1 MTRSGWIGGVHERR
15 LSRSLVATQAGL
27 GRQGAAGRCAR
38 DRRGVGAG
46 SAGRSGAC
54 RSAPGARREAG
65 AEAAAPSA
73 VEAQLPAVE
82 GLTLAS
88 DFTAFLKD
96 EVSEALRRKALQK
109 LFADPHF
116 NRMDGLDI
124 YIDDY
129 SLPDPIP
136 PEAMAKL
143 KSAREWLMAN
153 ESEVEAVEAETA
165 AEADAF
171 ALPADRTDA
180 ADVPS
185 DATNGEARDETGG
198 ERAGPGCADDGAT
211 AVGCA
216 ACGRGRWWL
225 RHPPARDAGSGQGTR
240 QGGMHA
246 EGGQQREAQASDSAA
261 DLGNAALRAANAAV
275 SDKPIES
282 GQKAP

>member
-1 MTRSGWIGGVHERR
+1 MSGGFLDRWSRR
-15 LSRSLVATQAGL
+15 KLA
-27 GRQGAAGRCAR
+27 
-38 DRRGVGAG
+38 
-46 SAGRSGAC
+46 SAGKALLADAPASGMPPA
-54 RSAPGARREAG
+54 AEPGGQDGLVPAGPRPALAAEAG
-65 AEAAAPSA
+65 AETASPSA

-153 ESEVEAVEAETA
+153 EAEVEVVEAETA
-165 AEADAF
+165 AEADVF

-198 ERAGPGCADDGAT
+198 ERAGPGCADDGALWSDARPVAGGVVAEAST
-211 AVGCA
+211 
-216 ACGRGRWWL
+216 
-225 RHPPARDAGSGQGTR
+225 ARDAGSGQGTR

-246 EGGQQREAQASDSAA
+246 EGGQEREAQASDSAA
-261 DLGNAALRAANAAV
+261 DLGNAALRVANAAV

>member
-1 MTRSGWIGGVHERR
+1 MSGGFLDRWSRR
-15 LSRSLVATQAGL
+15 KLA
-27 GRQGAAGRCAR
+27 
-38 DRRGVGAG
+38 
-46 SAGRSGAC
+46 SAGKALLADAPASGMPPA
-54 RSAPGARREAG
+54 AEPGGQGELVPTGARPAHALDAG
-65 AEAAAPSA
+65 AEAAVPSA

-88 DFTAFLKD
+88 DFTGFLKE

-153 ESEVEAVEAETA
+153 ETEAE
-165 AEADAF
+165 AEAPV
-171 ALPADRTDA
+171 LPADRTDA
-180 ADVPS
+180 EDVPS
-185 DATNGEARDETGG
+185 DATNGDALEEPGG
-198 ERAGPGCADDGAT
+198 ERASPGCADDVVLRSGARPV
-211 AVGCA
+211 AGGVAAEAGA
-216 ACGRGRWWL
+216 ACEA
-225 RHPPARDAGSGQGTR
+225 RHEQGTR
-240 QGGMHA
+240 EGGMQ
-246 EGGQQREAQASDSAA
+246 EGGTQQRDGAVDV
-261 DLGNAALRAANAAV
+261 GNAALRAAASSAGY
-275 SDKPIES
+275 KAIKS

>member
-1 MTRSGWIGGVHERR
+1 MSGGFLDRWSRR
-15 LSRSLVATQAGL
+15 KLA
-27 GRQGAAGRCAR
+27 
-38 DRRGVGAG
+38 
-46 SAGRSGAC
+46 SAGKALLADAPVTGEA
-54 RSAPGARREAG
+54 SAPVAQDVRVPAGPRPAPAAEAG
-65 AEAAAPSA
+65 VETAAPSA

-198 ERAGPGCADDGAT
+198 ERAGPGCADDGALWSDARPVAGGVVAEAST
-211 AVGCA
+211 
-216 ACGRGRWWL
+216 
-225 RHPPARDAGSGQGTR
+225 ARDAGSGQGTR

-246 EGGQQREAQASDSAA
+246 EGGQEREAQASDSAA
-261 DLGNAALRAANAAV
+261 DLGNAAMRAANAAV

-282 GQKAP
+282 GQKAQ

>member
-1 MTRSGWIGGVHERR
+1 MSGGFLDRWSRR
-15 LSRSLVATQAGL
+15 KLA
-27 GRQGAAGRCAR
+27 AAGKALLA
-38 DRRGVGAG
+38 DTPVPGEAPAPAPVGQDGLVPAG
-46 SAGRSGAC
+46 PRPALA
-54 RSAPGARREAG
+54 AEAG

-88 DFTAFLKD
+88 DFTGFLKE

-153 ESEVEAVEAETA
+153 ETEVEAG
-165 AEADAF
+165 AEAPV
-171 ALPADRTDA
+171 LPAERTDA
-180 ADVPS
+180 EDVPP
-185 DATNGEARDETGG
+185 DATNGDALEEPGG
-198 ERAGPGCADDGAT
+198 ERASPGCAADAALRTDASPVAGGVAAEPMRAAGHERGTRESTWQGGVQEGGTQQRDGA
-211 AVGCA
+211 V
-216 ACGRGRWWL
+216 
-225 RHPPARDAGSGQGTR
+225 DV
-240 QGGMHA
+240 
-246 EGGQQREAQASDSAA
+246 
-261 DLGNAALRAANAAV
+261 GNAALRAATSSA
-275 SDKPIES
+275 
-282 GQKAP
+282 GYKAIK

>member
-1 MTRSGWIGGVHERR
+1 MSGGFLDRWSRR
-15 LSRSLVATQAGL
+15 KLA
-27 GRQGAAGRCAR
+27 
-38 DRRGVGAG
+38 
-46 SAGRSGAC
+46 SAGKALLADAPVTGEA
-54 RSAPGARREAG
+54 SAPVAQDVRVPAGPRPAPAAEAG
-65 AEAAAPSA
+65 GETAAPSA

-82 GLTLAS
+82 ELTLAS

-96 EVSEALRRKALQK
+96 EVSEAWRRRALQK

-153 ESEVEAVEAETA
+153 EAEVEVVEAETA

-198 ERAGPGCADDGAT
+198 ERAGPGCADDGALWSDARPVAGGVVAEAST
-211 AVGCA
+211 
-216 ACGRGRWWL
+216 
-225 RHPPARDAGSGQGTR
+225 ARDAGSGQGTR

-246 EGGQQREAQASDSAA
+246 EGGQEREAQASDSAA

>member
-1 MTRSGWIGGVHERR
+1 MSGGFLDRWSRR
-15 LSRSLVATQAGL
+15 KLA
-27 GRQGAAGRCAR
+27 
-38 DRRGVGAG
+38 
-46 SAGRSGAC
+46 SAGKALLADAPVTGEA
-54 RSAPGARREAG
+54 SAPVAQDVRVPAGPRPAPAAEAG
-65 AEAAAPSA
+65 VETAAPSA

-153 ESEVEAVEAETA
+153 EAEVEVVEAETA

-198 ERAGPGCADDGAT
+198 ERAGPGCADDGALWSDARPVAGGVVAEAST
-211 AVGCA
+211 
-216 ACGRGRWWL
+216 
-225 RHPPARDAGSGQGTR
+225 ARDAGSGQGTR

-246 EGGQQREAQASDSAA
+246 EGGQEREAQASDSAA

-282 GQKAP
+282 RQKAP

>member
-1 MTRSGWIGGVHERR
+1 MSGGFLDRWSRR
-15 LSRSLVATQAGL
+15 KLA
-27 GRQGAAGRCAR
+27 AAGKALLA
-38 DRRGVGAG
+38 DTPVPGEAP
-46 SAGRSGAC
+46 AA
-54 RSAPGARREAG
+54 APGGQDGLVPAGPRPALAAEAG
-65 AEAAAPSA
+65 AETASPSA

-153 ESEVEAVEAETA
+153 EAEVEVVEAETA

-198 ERAGPGCADDGAT
+198 QRAGPGGADDGA
-211 AVGCA
+211 
-216 ACGRGRWWL
+216 L
-225 RHPPARDAGSGQGTR
+225 RSDARPVAGGVVAEASTARDAGSEQGTR
-240 QGGMHA
+240 QGAMHA

>member
-1 MTRSGWIGGVHERR
+1 MSGGFLDRWSRR
-15 LSRSLVATQAGL
+15 KLA
-27 GRQGAAGRCAR
+27 AAGKALLA
-38 DRRGVGAG
+38 DTPVPGEAPAAEPGGQDGLVPAG
-46 SAGRSGAC
+46 PRPALA
-54 RSAPGARREAG
+54 AEAG
-65 AEAAAPSA
+65 AETASPSA

-153 ESEVEAVEAETA
+153 EAEVEVVEAETA

-198 ERAGPGCADDGAT
+198 QRAGPGGADDGA
-211 AVGCA
+211 
-216 ACGRGRWWL
+216 L
-225 RHPPARDAGSGQGTR
+225 RSDARPVAGGVVAEASTARDAGSGQGTR

-246 EGGQQREAQASDSAA
+246 EGAQEREAQASDSAA
-261 DLGNAALRAANAAV
+261 DLGNAALRVANAAV

>member
-1 MTRSGWIGGVHERR
+1 MSGGFLDRWSRR
-15 LSRSLVATQAGL
+15 KLA
-27 GRQGAAGRCAR
+27 
-38 DRRGVGAG
+38 
-46 SAGRSGAC
+46 SAGKALLADAPASGMPPAAEPGGQGELVPSGA
-54 RSAPGARREAG
+54 RLAHAPDAG
-65 AEAAAPSA
+65 AEAAVSSA

-88 DFTAFLKD
+88 DFTGFLKE

-153 ESEVEAVEAETA
+153 ETEVEAG
-165 AEADAF
+165 AEAPV
-171 ALPADRTDA
+171 LPADRTDA
-180 ADVPS
+180 EDVPS
-185 DATNGEARDETGG
+185 DATNGDALEEPGG
-198 ERAGPGCADDGAT
+198 ERASPGCAADAALRTDASPVAGGVAAEPMRAAGHERGTRESTWQGGVQEGGTQQRDGA
-211 AVGCA
+211 V
-216 ACGRGRWWL
+216 
-225 RHPPARDAGSGQGTR
+225 DV
-240 QGGMHA
+240 
-246 EGGQQREAQASDSAA
+246 
-261 DLGNAALRAANAAV
+261 GNAALRAATSSAEHKAI
-275 SDKPIES
+275 KS

>member
-1 MTRSGWIGGVHERR
+1 MSGGFLDRWSRR
-15 LSRSLVATQAGL
+15 KLA
-27 GRQGAAGRCAR
+27 
-38 DRRGVGAG
+38 
-46 SAGRSGAC
+46 SAGKALLADAPVTGEA
-54 RSAPGARREAG
+54 SAPVAQDGLVPAGPRPALAAEAG
-65 AEAAAPSA
+65 AETASPSA

-153 ESEVEAVEAETA
+153 EAEVEVVEAETA
-165 AEADAF
+165 AEADAL
-171 ALPADRTDA
+171 ARPADRRDA
-180 ADVPS
+180 GDVPS

-198 ERAGPGCADDGAT
+198 ERAGPGCADDGALWSDARPVAGGVVAEAST
-211 AVGCA
+211 
-216 ACGRGRWWL
+216 
-225 RHPPARDAGSGQGTR
+225 ARDAGSGQGTR

-246 EGGQQREAQASDSAA
+246 EGGQEREAQASDSAA
-261 DLGNAALRAANAAV
+261 DLGNAALRVANAAV